1 MQGALK
7 ENKKKSGGG
16 FLGWIERVGNK
27 MPHPLALFTYITL
40 IVVAL
45 SAIASFLGFSATSP
59 ATGKLIK
66 VMNLISAK
74 VLVLFMQEF
83 VKNFQNLPGLGVVL
97 GMAVA
102 TGVCEKTGF
111 FSTAIKMSLSKVKGN
126 AVVFI
131 IAFIGVF
138 ANQAGD
144 A

>member
-1 MQGALK
+1 
-7 ENKKKSGGG
+7 
-16 FLGWIERVGNK
+16 

-74 VLVLFMQEF
+74 GLVLFMQEF
-83 VKNFQNLPGLGVVL
+83 VKNFQNFPVLGVVL
-97 GMAVA
+97 VMAVA

-111 FSTAIKMSLSKVKGN
+111 FQLP
-126 AVVFI
+126 
-131 IAFIGVF
+131 
-138 ANQAGD
+138 
-144 A
+144 